1 VVVKNDAAEIATLG
15 GLGRHTKVNRC
26 ITEGR
31 RAFIARYA
39 RIEGGDECE
48 RWLPLLSAIVDGE
61 ATPDQLI
68 EVRPHLRH
76 CSACRA
82 TVRQL
87 HAGSAPLA
95 ALLPVALA
103 PDAAGEHVHAPAAGV
118 LVRLYEAVVNGV
130 HERAASAAFKLQA
143 AAEAAS
149 GGKLAAIAASAAA
162 IAGGGAVVV
171 NGSAATHHQ
180 TVQHT
185 RPVAQRAA
193 VGPTAAPP
201 RLARVHATTTPA
213 PAERAARRAPR
224 REFTRRHTTSVA
236 HTEFTSAATTSS
248 EPIAAPPAPTGT
260 VLRSGSPEPS
270 ASGHEFASEFG
281 G

>member
-1 VVVKNDAAEIATLG
+1 
-15 GLGRHTKVNRC
+15 
-26 ITEGR
+26 
-31 RAFIARYA
+31 
-39 RIEGGDECE
+39 
-48 RWLPLLSAIVDGE
+48 
-61 ATPDQLI
+61 
-68 EVRPHLRH
+68 
-76 CSACRA
+76 
-82 TVRQL
+82 
-87 HAGSAPLA
+87 
-95 ALLPVALA
+95 
-103 PDAAGEHVHAPAAGV
+103 
-118 LVRLYEAVVNGV
+118 VVNGV

-162 IAGGGAVVV
+162 IAGGGAGVV
-171 NGSAATHHQ
+171 NGAAATHHQ